1 MTLSEIILQLSIWSV
16 LAPLVAGLFFFRY
29 LDEPSRIIF
38 YVVVVATIPQLLTIE
53 MLHMK
58 GLNIVYNAYTLVEF
72 VLIFLFVGNKLQTS
86 ITRRIGYSL
95 VALFFLLAVW
105 LITRYGLYHKFL
117 NELVCAANIAYLTW
131 ILMFILE
138 GLLNEERL
146 MNTRLPVFWFIAGLL
161 LYAACT
167 VLLFSLTYYIKHSTN
182 PFIHNLWQVQGVLN
196 VALYILFAIG
206 FIKNYQLARLKM
218 AAK

>member
-1 MTLSEIILQLSIWSV
+1 M
-16 LAPLVAGLFFFRY
+16 
-29 LDEPSRIIF
+29 
-38 YVVVVATIPQLLTIE
+38 
-53 MLHMK
+53 
-58 GLNIVYNAYTLVEF
+58 EF

-95 VALFFLLAVW
+95 VALFFLLAIW
-105 LITRYGLYHKFL
+105 LISRYGMYHKFL